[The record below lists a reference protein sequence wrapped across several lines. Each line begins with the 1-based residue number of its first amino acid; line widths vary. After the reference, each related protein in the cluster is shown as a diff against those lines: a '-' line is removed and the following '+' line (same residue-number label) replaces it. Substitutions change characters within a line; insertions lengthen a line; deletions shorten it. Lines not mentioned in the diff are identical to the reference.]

1 MSYTGTYDGK
11 IFHNPSNKFCIVI
24 VNTADTAIPEQ
35 ARDKRRYK
43 DHLIRFTAVGY
54 EIPMTD
60 AVELELEGE
69 WVNGKYGMQLQ
80 VEQWR
85 EIIPRTKE
93 GVLSYLGP
101 LSESPAG
108 AEGGADREVFG

>member
-11 IFHNPSNKFCIVI
+11 IFHNPSNKFCIVVI
-24 VNTADTAIPEQ
+24 KTSDTSIPEQ
-35 ARDKRRYK
+35 ARDKRRYR

-60 AVELELEGE
+60 AVELELDGE
-69 WVNGKYGMQLQ
+69 WVNGKYGMQFQ

-85 EIIPRTKE
+85 EIVPNTKE
-93 GVLSYLGP
+93 GVLSYLGSG
-101 LSESPAG
+101 LI
-108 AEGGADREVFG
+108 